1 MNDWLTRVSAASGIP
16 SEIFIL
22 GFMAFFLLIFLAIG
36 IIYCLIRLRSISANT
51 LQTIAQAR
59 MAWRED
65 LGAAVTQSK
74 DLIADRM
81 KPNFIETERTLERSF
96 QEVSAGIR
104 SETFAS
110 LKAVQDTLNQ
120 SLTRNDEQ
128 ISSVNKRFEELSKN
142 IREEIAESGK
152 EIGRAHV

>member
-81 KPNFIETERTLERSF
+81 KPEFHRDGTHAGTLLSGGFGRNPKRNLCKS
-96 QEVSAGIR
+96 QSCAGH
-104 SETFAS
+104 A
-110 LKAVQDTLNQ
+110 
-120 SLTRNDEQ
+120 
-128 ISSVNKRFEELSKN
+128 
-142 IREEIAESGK
+142 
-152 EIGRAHV
+152 

>member
-81 KPNFIETERTLERSF
+81 KPSFIETERTLGTLLSGGFGRNPKRNLCKS
-96 QEVSAGIR
+96 QSCAGH
-104 SETFAS
+104 A
-110 LKAVQDTLNQ
+110 
-120 SLTRNDEQ
+120 
-128 ISSVNKRFEELSKN
+128 
-142 IREEIAESGK
+142 
-152 EIGRAHV
+152 

>member
-59 MAWRED
+59 MAWREVFNVED
-65 LGAAVTQSK
+65 SVSK
-74 DLIADRM
+74 RWFTPRICSSLR
-81 KPNFIETERTLERSF
+81 
-96 QEVSAGIR
+96 VS
-104 SETFAS
+104 
-110 LKAVQDTLNQ
+110 D
-120 SLTRNDEQ
+120 
-128 ISSVNKRFEELSKN
+128 
-142 IREEIAESGK
+142 
-152 EIGRAHV
+152 

>member
-96 QEVSAGIR
+96 QEFRPESEAKPLQVSKLCR
-104 SETFAS
+104 TRLTS
-110 LKAVQDTLNQ
+110 L
-120 SLTRNDEQ
+120 
-128 ISSVNKRFEELSKN
+128 
-142 IREEIAESGK
+142 
-152 EIGRAHV
+152 

>member
-81 KPNFIETERTLERSF
+81 KPNFIETERTPGNASF
-96 QEVSAGIR
+96 QEVSAGIPKR
-104 SETFAS
+104 NLCKS
-110 LKAVQDTLNQ
+110 Q
-120 SLTRNDEQ
+120 SC
-128 ISSVNKRFEELSKN
+128 
-142 IREEIAESGK
+142 AGH
-152 EIGRAHV
+152 A

>member
-1 MNDWLTRVSAASGIP
+1 MNDWLTRVSAAS
-16 SEIFIL
+16 

-81 KPNFIETERTLERSF
+81 KPSFIETERTLERSF

-104 SETFAS
+104 NLCKS
-110 LKAVQDTLNQ
+110 Q
-120 SLTRNDEQ
+120 SC
-128 ISSVNKRFEELSKN
+128 
-142 IREEIAESGK
+142 AGH
-152 EIGRAHV
+152 A

>member
-22 GFMAFFLLIFLAIG
+22 GFIAFFLLIVLVIG
-36 IIYCLIRLRSISANT
+36 LIYCLIRLKSISANT
-51 LQTIAQAR
+51 LQTVAQAR

-81 KPNFIETERTLERSF
+81 KPNFMETERTLERSF
-96 QEVSAGIR
+96 QYVSAGIR
-104 SETFAS
+104 
-110 LKAVQDTLNQ
+110 
-120 SLTRNDEQ
+120 
-128 ISSVNKRFEELSKN
+128 I
-142 IREEIAESGK
+142 
-152 EIGRAHV
+152 